1 MQASTLISIGA
12 GGFLGAC
19 ARYLLGAWV
28 VNRLGSGGPVGTLAV
43 NVAGSFLLA
52 LFLGW
57 VARQGG
63 LSPQARLLVSVGFC
77 GAFTT
82 FSTYAFESVTL
93 ARNGQLLAA
102 AANVLGNN
110 LLCIVAVLLGL
121 GLAERL

>member
-28 VNRLGSGGPVGTLAV
+28 VNRPGGGPLGTLAV

-57 VARQGG
+57 AARQGG
-63 LSPQARLLVSVGFC
+63 LSPQARLFVSVGFC

-82 FSTYAFESVTL
+82 FSTYAFDSVTL

-102 AANVLGNN
+102 AVNVLGNN
-110 LLCIVAVLLGL
+110 LLCIVAVFLGL
-121 GLAERL
+121 GLADRL